1 MVELPHGT
9 VTLLFT
15 DIEGSTRLLQRLGE
29 TLYADALTTH
39 QRLIREAVAT
49 HQGYEVDTQGD
60 SFFIAF
66 ERARD
71 AVDAAVDAQRALA
84 AYPWPEGD
92 TVLVRMGLHTG
103 EPTASGGRYVGVDVH
118 RAARVGDAGHGGQ
131 ILLSQTTADLV
142 AYELPAGGS
151 LLDLGQHRLK
161 DLSHP
166 EHLYQLVVPGLPTD
180 FPPLRTMDVRPHNL
194 PVQSTPLIGREAEVA
209 AVTALLARDDVRLV
223 TLTGPGGVGK
233 TRLALQVAAELVDR
247 FDDGVFFVALAPVND
262 PALVICSITQS
273 LGVSDAGDR
282 PLRESLQFALRER
295 ELLLVLD
302 NFEQVVVAAPLV
314 TELLAA
320 APRLKALVTSR
331 ATLRIYG
338 EHEYPVPPL
347 PVPDPAHLPP
357 LEQLPEYA
365 AVQLFVQRARAA
377 RPDFQLTA
385 GNARAV
391 AAICRRLDGLPLAI
405 ELAAARVR
413 LLPPPVL
420 LSRLER
426 RLQVLVGGA
435 RDLPPR
441 QQTLRGAISWSY
453 DLLEPGEQ
461 TLFRRLAV
469 FVAGC
474 TLEAA
479 EAVGQAIDDL
489 PLEVLDGLESLVSK
503 SLLRQDMR
511 SDGEPCFTMLETIRE
526 YAAERLAV
534 SGEEA
539 ALQRAHAAYY
549 LALAEEV
556 EPALTGPAHETW
568 LKRTEEEHDNY
579 RAALG
584 WALRHGETR
593 MALRLAI
600 GLQWFWY
607 FRGHLREGRQWLEAA
622 LAMPGTVPPDL
633 RASALSGTGSL
644 ATAQGDARR
653 ARESL
658 EASLALW
665 REVGDDAWTS
675 RVLHNLGVLAL
686 LEGDEARATA
696 LLEES
701 LALARDLDDPD
712 FAQTG
717 QILNLAYL
725 AIAAL
730 SRGDHARATELAQQS
745 LALSRA
751 VGFAPGISE
760 ALNTL
765 GWVAVEEGDTARAA
779 LLLSESLALLRDTGN
794 RQGLP
799 WNLESAAAVAGSL
812 GYGTRAARLL
822 GAADALRELIGSP
835 LPPSERARQER
846 YIMAA
851 CAQLDQATWDAAWAE
866 GRAMTTEQAIAY
878 ALEGGA
884 A

>member
-1 MVELPHGT
+1 M
-9 VTLLFT
+9 
-15 DIEGSTRLLQRLGE
+15 
-29 TLYADALTTH
+29 
-39 QRLIREAVAT
+39 
-49 HQGYEVDTQGD
+49 
-60 SFFIAF
+60 
-66 ERARD
+66 
-71 AVDAAVDAQRALA
+71 QRA
-84 AYPWPEGD
+84 
-92 TVLVRMGLHTG
+92 
-103 EPTASGGRYVGVDVH
+103 
-118 RAARVGDAGHGGQ
+118 Q
-131 ILLSQTTADLV
+131 
-142 AYELPAGGS
+142 
-151 LLDLGQHRLK
+151 
-161 DLSHP
+161 
-166 EHLYQLVVPGLPTD
+166 
-180 FPPLRTMDVRPHNL
+180 
-194 PVQSTPLIGREAEVA
+194 
-209 AVTALLARDDVRLV
+209 
-223 TLTGPGGVGK
+223 
-233 TRLALQVAAELVDR
+233 
-247 FDDGVFFVALAPVND
+247 
-262 PALVICSITQS
+262 
-273 LGVSDAGDR
+273 
-282 PLRESLQFALRER
+282 
-295 ELLLVLD
+295 
-302 NFEQVVVAAPLV
+302 
-314 TELLAA
+314 
-320 APRLKALVTSR
+320 
-331 ATLRIYG
+331 
-338 EHEYPVPPL
+338 
-347 PVPDPAHLPP
+347 
-357 LEQLPEYA
+357 
-365 AVQLFVQRARAA
+365 AA
-377 RPDFQLTA
+377 RPDFHLTA
-385 GNARAV
+385 DNARAV
-391 AAICRRLDGLPLAI
+391 AAICDRLDGLPLAI

-413 LLPPPVL
+413 LLPPPIL

-461 TLFRRLAV
+461 ALFRRLAV

-479 EAVGQAIDDL
+479 EAVCQAIDNL

-539 ALQRAHAAYY
+539 AIQRAHAAYY

-622 LAMPGTVPPDL
+622 LAMPGTVPPDI
-633 RASALSGTGSL
+633 RASALSGAGSL

-653 ARESL
+653 ARELL

-730 SRGDHARATELAQQS
+730 SRGDHPRATELAQQS

-751 VGFAPGISE
+751 AGFAPGISE

-812 GYGTRAARLL
+812 GHGTRAARLL

-835 LPPSERARQER
+835 LPPRERDRQER

-851 CAQLDQATWDAAWAE
+851 CAQLDEAAWNAAWAE

-878 ALEGGA
+878 ALEGASA